1 MAIPVSYGL
10 RNVRSRKMTSA
21 MTAGGMAL
29 VSFVFSAV
37 LMLAN
42 GLEQTLT
49 ETGSPDNVIIL
60 RGSAETEVSSVI
72 EREAASVIELQP
84 ETFQAANG
92 EYLVAKESLV
102 LVTLA
107 KRGSEK
113 PTNVMVRG
121 TGPQSMALRPQ
132 VKLVEGRYP
141 QPGSREVMLGRSI
154 SDALKDGRLGS
165 KLHFALVDW
174 HVVGIFDAGKTG
186 FSSEIWTDADQL
198 MSAFR
203 RNSYSAVL
211 MKVPG
216 DEAFVSIKARLERDP
231 RLSVEVKRETAFYL
245 AQSEVM
251 AKFIRI
257 LGLAMT
263 IFFSIGAILGAMV
276 TMYTAV
282 ANRTREIGTL
292 RALGFQR
299 SSILLSFLIESVFL
313 GLVGGLA
320 GIGASSL
327 LQFLTI
333 STLNWE
339 TFSELAFS
347 FKLTLTIALSTIGF
361 SVMMGLLGGMLP
373 AWRGSRLN
381 IVDALRS

>member
-1 MAIPVSYGL
+1 MAIPISYGI
-10 RNVRSRKMTSA
+10 RNVKSRKITSV

-49 ETGSPDNVIIL
+49 ETGSPENAIIL

-84 ETFQAANG
+84 ETAQNSTG
-92 EYLVAKESLV
+92 EYLVAKEALV
-102 LVTLA
+102 LVTLP
-107 KRGSEK
+107 KKVSEK

-121 TGPQSMALRPQ
+121 IGPQSMALRPQ

-141 QPGSREVMLGRSI
+141 RPGSREVMAGKSI
-154 SDALKDGRLGS
+154 SDTLKDGGLGS
-165 KLHFALVDW
+165 KLHFALADW
-174 HVVGIFDAGKTG
+174 DVVGLFDAGRTG

-203 RNSYSAVL
+203 RNAYSAVL
-211 MKVPG
+211 MRVPG
-216 DEAFVSIKARLERDP
+216 DGAFASVKTRLEGDP
-231 RLSVEVKRETAFYL
+231 RLSVDVKRETAFYL

-299 SSILLSFLIESVFL
+299 TGILFSFLIESLFL

-320 GIGASSL
+320 GVGASSS
-327 LQFLTI
+327 LQLLTI

-347 FKLTLTIALSTIGF
+347 FRLTLSIAVSTVGF

-373 AWRGSRLN
+373 AWRGSQLN